1 MHGSR
6 RCAAPRG
13 ISPAAACIP
22 KRSYATPG
30 TGSAGR
36 FSSRS
41 SSREQDAV
49 LLNLTDTGLVFLREL
64 RGALRERS
72 IVINVVLV
80 PLFMYPVLLW
90 LAYTGLSFVIGQ
102 TENFTARVMI
112 VGDVGEDAALVREI
126 EAADRLERVDR
137 AEGVDRPGLVTAAD
151 PQAAEEAI
159 RDGQLDLLV
168 ELALRE
174 GGEADDIEVRMTG
187 DSSKDRSRIAMS
199 RVEDVVNRHRTAY
212 LERAGRERGLAG
224 PAYQMIWIERENVS
238 SSRDMGRF
246 ILGMAVPILVIIM
259 LIVGGMYPA
268 LDATAGERERSTW
281 ETTLTAAT
289 DRVNVLA
296 GKYLYVATLST
307 TAGMLN
313 FLAMSLSM
321 RTLMAPL
328 LGDRIQDLSF
338 TIPWSAVPLI
348 FVVIVLLA
356 LFVSAFLMVVA
367 SFARTFKDAQ
377 SLAGPFVTV
386 MILVPAVFMQFPGLE
401 LTTWLACVPIINV
414 CLVFRE
420 AIGGV
425 YHWPQIGLTLLMEVL
440 YIWIILRI
448 AAAITRYEDI
458 MTGSYEGGLGGFLK
472 HRLLRRNPSRGWQ
485 P

>member
-1 MHGSR
+1 M
-6 RCAAPRG
+6 
-13 ISPAAACIP
+13 
-22 KRSYATPG
+22 
-30 TGSAGR
+30 
-36 FSSRS
+36 
-41 SSREQDAV
+41 
-49 LLNLTDTGLVFLREL
+49 LNLTDTRLVFLREL
-64 RGALRERS
+64 RAALRERS

-90 LAYTGLSFVIGQ
+90 VAYTGLSFVIGQ

-112 VGDVGEDAALVREI
+112 AGGAGEGAALVGKI
-126 EAADRLERVDR
+126 EAADR
-137 AEGVDRPGLVTAAD
+137 VTVTSMEE
-151 PQAAEEAI
+151 PLEAI
-159 RDGQLDLLV
+159 RDGRLDLLV
-168 ELALRE
+168 EFAPRD
-174 GGEADDIEVRMTG
+174 GGSADDFEVRITG
-187 DSSKDRSRIAMS
+187 DTSKDRSRIARS
-199 RVEDVVNRHRTAY
+199 RVEDLVTRHRAAY
-212 LERAGRERGLAG
+212 LESAGRAGGLSG

-289 DRVNVLA
+289 DRVNILA
-296 GKYLYVATLST
+296 GKFLYVAALST

-313 FLAMSLSM
+313 FLAMTLSM

-338 TIPWSAVPLI
+338 TVPWSAVPLI
-348 FVVIVLLA
+348 FLVTMLLA

-386 MILVPAVFMQFPGLE
+386 MILVPAVFLQFPGLE

-420 AIGGV
+420 ALGGV
-425 YHWPQIGLTLLMEVL
+425 YHWPQIGLTLVMEVL

-458 MTGSYEGGLGGFLK
+458 MTGSYEGGLAGFLK
-472 HRLLRRNPSRGWQ
+472 NRLLRRHPSGGWQ

>member
-1 MHGSR
+1 M
-6 RCAAPRG
+6 
-13 ISPAAACIP
+13 
-22 KRSYATPG
+22 
-30 TGSAGR
+30 
-36 FSSRS
+36 
-41 SSREQDAV
+41 
-49 LLNLTDTGLVFLREL
+49 LNLTDTGLVFLREL

-112 VGDVGEDAALVREI
+112 AGDVEEGAALVHEI
-126 EAADRLERVDR
+126 ESADRLELVDR
-137 AEGVDRPGLVTAAD
+137 LESVTSADTEAAGD
-151 PQAAEEAI
+151 AI
-159 RDGQLDLLV
+159 RNGRLDLLV
-168 ELALRE
+168 EIAPRA
-174 GGEADDIEVRMTG
+174 GGYAGDVEVRITG
-187 DSSKDRSRIAMS
+187 DSSKDRSRIARS

-212 LERAGRERGLAG
+212 LERAGRERGLSG

-296 GKYLYVATLST
+296 GKYLYVAALST

-348 FVVIVLLA
+348 FVVTALLA

-386 MILVPAVFMQFPGLE
+386 MVLIPAVFMQFPGLE

-425 YHWPQIGLTLLMEVL
+425 YHWPQIGLTLLMEGL

-448 AAAITRYEDI
+448 ATAITRYEDI
-458 MTGSYEGGLGGFLK
+458 MTGSYEGGLTGFLK
-472 HRLLRRNPSRGWQ
+472 HRLLRRNPSGGWQ

>member
-1 MHGSR
+1 M
-6 RCAAPRG
+6 
-13 ISPAAACIP
+13 
-22 KRSYATPG
+22 
-30 TGSAGR
+30 
-36 FSSRS
+36 
-41 SSREQDAV
+41 
-49 LLNLTDTGLVFLREL
+49 LNLTDTGLVFLREL

-80 PLFMYPVLLW
+80 PLFMYPVFLW

-126 EAADRLERVDR
+126 ETADRVELVDRVAGAEPVDGMERAERAIGVSAADL
-137 AEGVDRPGLVTAAD
+137 
-151 PQAAEEAI
+151 QAAEYAI
-159 RDGQLDLLV
+159 RDGRLDLLV
-168 ELALRE
+168 ELAPRE
-174 GGEADDIEVRMTG
+174 VGNTDDIDVRITG

-212 LERAGRERGLAG
+212 LERAGGERGLSG

-348 FVVIVLLA
+348 FVVTVLLA

-420 AIGGV
+420 ALGGI
-425 YHWPQIGLTLLMEVL
+425 YQWPQIGLTLLMEGL

-472 HRLLRRNPSRGWQ
+472 HRLMRRNPLRG
-485 P
+485 

>member
-1 MHGSR
+1 M
-6 RCAAPRG
+6 
-13 ISPAAACIP
+13 
-22 KRSYATPG
+22 
-30 TGSAGR
+30 
-36 FSSRS
+36 
-41 SSREQDAV
+41 
-49 LLNLTDTGLVFLREL
+49 LNLTDTRLVFLREL
-64 RGALRERS
+64 RAALRERS

-90 LAYTGLSFVIGQ
+90 VAYTGLSFVIGQ

-112 VGDVGEDAALVREI
+112 AGGAGEGAALVGKI
-126 EAADRLERVDR
+126 EAADR
-137 AEGVDRPGLVTAAD
+137 VTVTSMEE
-151 PQAAEEAI
+151 PLEAI
-159 RDGQLDLLV
+159 RDGRLDLLV
-168 ELALRE
+168 EFAPRD
-174 GGEADDIEVRMTG
+174 GGSADDFEVRITG
-187 DSSKDRSRIAMS
+187 DTSKDRSRIARS
-199 RVEDVVNRHRTAY
+199 RVEDLVTRHRAAY
-212 LERAGRERGLAG
+212 LESAGRAGGLSG

-289 DRVNVLA
+289 DRVNILA
-296 GKYLYVATLST
+296 GKFLYVAALST

-313 FLAMSLSM
+313 FLAMTLSM

-338 TIPWSAVPLI
+338 TVPWSAVPLI
-348 FVVIVLLA
+348 FLVTMLLA

-386 MILVPAVFMQFPGLE
+386 MILVPAVFLQFPGLE

-420 AIGGV
+420 ALGGV
-425 YHWPQIGLTLLMEVL
+425 YHWPQIGLTLVMEVL

-458 MTGSYEGGLGGFLK
+458 MTGSYEGGLAGFLK
-472 HRLLRRNPSRGWQ
+472 HRLLRRHPSGGWQ

>member
-1 MHGSR
+1 M
-6 RCAAPRG
+6 
-13 ISPAAACIP
+13 
-22 KRSYATPG
+22 
-30 TGSAGR
+30 
-36 FSSRS
+36 
-41 SSREQDAV
+41 
-49 LLNLTDTGLVFLREL
+49 LNLTDTRLVFLREL
-64 RGALRERS
+64 RAALRERS

-90 LAYTGLSFVIGQ
+90 VAYTGLSFVIGQ

-112 VGDVGEDAALVREI
+112 AGGAGEGAALVGKI
-126 EAADRLERVDR
+126 EAADR
-137 AEGVDRPGLVTAAD
+137 VTVTSMEE
-151 PQAAEEAI
+151 PLEAI
-159 RDGQLDLLV
+159 RNGRLDLLV
-168 ELALRE
+168 EFAPRD
-174 GGEADDIEVRMTG
+174 GGSADDFEVRITG
-187 DSSKDRSRIAMS
+187 DTSKDRSRIARS
-199 RVEDVVNRHRTAY
+199 RVEDLVTRHRAAY
-212 LERAGRERGLAG
+212 LESAGRAGGLSG

-289 DRVNVLA
+289 DRVNILA
-296 GKYLYVATLST
+296 GKFLYVAALST

-313 FLAMSLSM
+313 FLAMTLSM

-338 TIPWSAVPLI
+338 TVPWSAVPLI
-348 FVVIVLLA
+348 FLVTMLLA

-386 MILVPAVFMQFPGLE
+386 MVLVPAVFLQFPGLE

-420 AIGGV
+420 ALGGV
-425 YHWPQIGLTLLMEVL
+425 YHWPQIGLTLVMEVL

-458 MTGSYEGGLGGFLK
+458 MTGSYEGGLAGFLK
-472 HRLLRRNPSRGWQ
+472 NRLLRRHPSGGWQ

>member
-1 MHGSR
+1 M
-6 RCAAPRG
+6 
-13 ISPAAACIP
+13 
-22 KRSYATPG
+22 
-30 TGSAGR
+30 
-36 FSSRS
+36 
-41 SSREQDAV
+41 
-49 LLNLTDTGLVFLREL
+49 LNLTDTGLVFLREL

-112 VGDVGEDAALVREI
+112 AGDVERGAALVGEI
-126 EAADRLERVDR
+126 EAADRVELVNRAELADRAERVDR
-137 AEGVDRPGLVTAAD
+137 AELLTAA
-151 PQAAEEAI
+151 AAEAAEDAI
-159 RDGQLDLLV
+159 RDGRLDLLV
-168 ELALRE
+168 ELAPRE
-174 GGEADDIEVRMTG
+174 GGYADDIEVRITG

-199 RVEDVVNRHRTAY
+199 RVVDVVNRHRTAY
-212 LERAGRERGLAG
+212 LERAGRERGLSG

-348 FVVIVLLA
+348 FVVTVLLA

-386 MILVPAVFMQFPGLE
+386 MILVPAVIMQFPGLE

-420 AIGGV
+420 AIGGI
-425 YHWPQIGLTLLMEVL
+425 YHWPQIGLTLLMEGL

>member
-1 MHGSR
+1 M
-6 RCAAPRG
+6 
-13 ISPAAACIP
+13 
-22 KRSYATPG
+22 
-30 TGSAGR
+30 
-36 FSSRS
+36 
-41 SSREQDAV
+41 
-49 LLNLTDTGLVFLREL
+49 LNLTDTGLVFLREL

-80 PLFMYPVLLW
+80 PLFMYPVFLW

-112 VGDVGEDAALVREI
+112 AGEVAKDAALVREI
-126 EAADRLERVDR
+126 EAADRVEFVDM
-137 AEGVDRPGLVTAAD
+137 E
-151 PQAAEEAI
+151 AAEEAI
-159 RDGQLDLLV
+159 RDGRLDLLV
-168 ELALRE
+168 ELAPRD
-174 GGEADDIEVRMTG
+174 GGAADDVEVRMTG

-199 RVEDVVNRHRTAY
+199 RVEDVVNRHRTAF
-212 LERAGRERGLAG
+212 LERAGRERGLSG

-348 FVVIVLLA
+348 FVVTVLLA

-425 YHWPQIGLTLLMEVL
+425 YQWPLIGLTVLMEVL

-458 MTGSYEGGLGGFLK
+458 MTGSYEGGPGGFLK
-472 HRLLRRNPSRGWQ
+472 HRLLRRNPSRG
-485 P
+485 

>member
-1 MHGSR
+1 M
-6 RCAAPRG
+6 
-13 ISPAAACIP
+13 
-22 KRSYATPG
+22 
-30 TGSAGR
+30 
-36 FSSRS
+36 
-41 SSREQDAV
+41 
-49 LLNLTDTGLVFLREL
+49 LNLTDTGLVFLREL

-112 VGDVGEDAALVREI
+112 VGDVREDAALVREI
-126 EAADRLERVDR
+126 EAADRIDRLDRVERVERLESVNRMDRMDQADQADR
-137 AEGVDRPGLVTAAD
+137 AGPVTAA
-151 PQAAEEAI
+151 PMEAAEDAI
-159 RDGQLDLLV
+159 RDGRLDLLV
-168 ELALRE
+168 ELAPRD
-174 GGEADDIEVRMTG
+174 GGNADDIEVRITG

-212 LERAGRERGLAG
+212 LERAGRERGLSG

-289 DRVNVLA
+289 DHMNVLA
-296 GKYLYVATLST
+296 GKYLYVAALST

-348 FVVIVLLA
+348 FVVILLLA

>member
-1 MHGSR
+1 M
-6 RCAAPRG
+6 
-13 ISPAAACIP
+13 
-22 KRSYATPG
+22 
-30 TGSAGR
+30 
-36 FSSRS
+36 
-41 SSREQDAV
+41 
-49 LLNLTDTGLVFLREL
+49 LNLTDTGLVFLREL

-90 LAYTGLSFVIGQ
+90 VAYTGLSFVIGQ

-112 VGDVGEDAALVREI
+112 AGDVEEGAALVREI
-126 EAADRLERVDR
+126 EAADRIDR
-137 AEGVDRPGLVTAAD
+137 LDRVTAAD
-151 PQAAEEAI
+151 LQAVEDAI
-159 RDGQLDLLV
+159 RDGRLDLLV
-168 ELALRE
+168 ELVLRDE
-174 GGEADDIEVRMTG
+174 GNADDIEVRMTG
-187 DSSKDRSRIAMS
+187 DTSKDRSRIAMS

-212 LERAGRERGLAG
+212 LERAGRERGLDG

-268 LDATAGERERSTW
+268 LDATAGERERATW

-356 LFVSAFLMVVA
+356 LFVSALLMVVA

-420 AIGGV
+420 ALGGV
-425 YHWPQIGLTLLMEVL
+425 YHWPQIGLTLLMEGL

-472 HRLLRRNPSRGWQ
+472 HRLLRRNPSRG
-485 P
+485 

>member
-1 MHGSR
+1 
-6 RCAAPRG
+6 
-13 ISPAAACIP
+13 
-22 KRSYATPG
+22 
-30 TGSAGR
+30 
-36 FSSRS
+36 
-41 SSREQDAV
+41 
-49 LLNLTDTGLVFLREL
+49 LLNLTDTGLVFHREL

-112 VGDVGEDAALVREI
+112 AGDVVEGAALVREI
-126 EAADRLERVDR
+126 EDADRVERVSAADLE
-137 AEGVDRPGLVTAAD
+137 AAGD
-151 PQAAEEAI
+151 AI
-159 RDGQLDLLV
+159 RDGRLDLLV
-168 ELALRE
+168 ELAPRE
-174 GGEADDIEVRMTG
+174 GGGADDVEVQITG
-187 DSSKDRSRIAMS
+187 DSSKDRSRIATS
-199 RVEDVVNRHRTAY
+199 RVEDVVSRHRTAY
-212 LERAGRERGLAG
+212 LERAGRERGISG
-224 PAYQMIWIERENVS
+224 PAYQMIWIDRENVS

-296 GKYLYVATLST
+296 GKYLYVAALST

-420 AIGGV
+420 AIGGI
-425 YHWPQIGLTLLMEVL
+425 YHWPQIGLTLLMEGL

>member
-1 MHGSR
+1 M
-6 RCAAPRG
+6 
-13 ISPAAACIP
+13 
-22 KRSYATPG
+22 
-30 TGSAGR
+30 
-36 FSSRS
+36 
-41 SSREQDAV
+41 
-49 LLNLTDTGLVFLREL
+49 LNLTDTRLVFLREL
-64 RGALRERS
+64 RAALRERS

-90 LAYTGLSFVIGQ
+90 VAYTGLSFVIGQ

-112 VGDVGEDAALVREI
+112 AGGAGEGAALVGKI
-126 EAADRLERVDR
+126 EAADR
-137 AEGVDRPGLVTAAD
+137 VTVTSMEE
-151 PQAAEEAI
+151 PLEAI
-159 RDGQLDLLV
+159 RDGRLDLLV
-168 ELALRE
+168 EFAPRD
-174 GGEADDIEVRMTG
+174 GGSADDFEVRITG
-187 DSSKDRSRIAMS
+187 DTSKDRSRIARS
-199 RVEDVVNRHRTAY
+199 RVEDLVTRHRAAY
-212 LERAGRERGLAG
+212 LESAGRAGGLSG

-289 DRVNVLA
+289 DRVNILA
-296 GKYLYVATLST
+296 GKFLYVAALST

-313 FLAMSLSM
+313 FLAMTLSM

-338 TIPWSAVPLI
+338 TVPWSAVPLI
-348 FVVIVLLA
+348 FLVTMLLA

-386 MILVPAVFMQFPGLE
+386 MVLVPAVFLQFPGLE

-420 AIGGV
+420 ALGGV
-425 YHWPQIGLTLLMEVL
+425 YHWPQIGLTLVMEVL

-458 MTGSYEGGLGGFLK
+458 MTGSYEGGLAGFLK
-472 HRLLRRNPSRGWQ
+472 HRLLRRHPSGGWQ

>member
-1 MHGSR
+1 M
-6 RCAAPRG
+6 
-13 ISPAAACIP
+13 ISLPDI
-22 KRSYATPG
+22 R
-30 TGSAGR
+30 
-36 FSSRS
+36 
-41 SSREQDAV
+41 
-49 LLNLTDTGLVFLREL
+49 LVFFREL

-80 PLFMYPVLLW
+80 PLFMYPILLW

-112 VGDVGEDAALVREI
+112 AGDLEAGEALVRKI
-126 EAADRLERVDR
+126 EAAERVT
-137 AEGVDRPGLVTAAD
+137 VTNVAS
-151 PQAAEEAI
+151 PQDAI
-159 RDGQLDLLV
+159 RDGRLDLLV
-168 ELALRE
+168 ELAPRD
-174 GGEADDIEVRMTG
+174 GGYAGDFEVGFTG
-187 DSSKDRSRIAMS
+187 DSSKDRSRIAIG
-199 RVEDVVNRHRTAY
+199 RIEDLVSRHRMDF
-212 LERAGRERGLAG
+212 LETAGRDRGLSG
-224 PAYQMIWIERENVS
+224 SAYQMIWIERENVS
-238 SSRDMGRF
+238 SGRDMGRF
-246 ILGMAVPILVIIM
+246 ILGMAVPVLVIIM
-259 LIVGGMYPA
+259 VIVGGMYPA

-296 GKYLYVATLST
+296 GKYLYVAALST
-307 TAGMLN
+307 TAGLLN
-313 FLAMSLSM
+313 FAAMSLSM

-328 LGDRIQDLSF
+328 LGDRLQAVAF
-338 TIPWSAVPLI
+338 TVPWAAVPLI
-348 FVVIVLLA
+348 VVVTVLLA
-356 LFVSAFLMVVA
+356 LFVSALLMIVA

-401 LTTWLACVPIINV
+401 LSTWLACVPVINV

-425 YHWPQIGLTLLMEVL
+425 YNWPQIGLTLLMEGL
-440 YIWIILRI
+440 YIWLVLRI

-458 MTGSYEGGLGGFLK
+458 MTGSYEGGLTGFLK
-472 HRLLRRNPSRGWQ
+472 HRLLRRSPWEEEQ

>member
-1 MHGSR
+1 M
-6 RCAAPRG
+6 
-13 ISPAAACIP
+13 
-22 KRSYATPG
+22 
-30 TGSAGR
+30 
-36 FSSRS
+36 
-41 SSREQDAV
+41 
-49 LLNLTDTGLVFLREL
+49 LNLTDTRLVFLREL

-90 LAYTGLSFVIGQ
+90 VAYTGLSFVIGQ

-112 VGDVGEDAALVREI
+112 AGGAGEGAALVGKI
-126 EAADRLERVDR
+126 EAADR
-137 AEGVDRPGLVTAAD
+137 VTVTSMEE
-151 PQAAEEAI
+151 PLEAI
-159 RDGQLDLLV
+159 RDGRLDLLV
-168 ELALRE
+168 EFAPRD
-174 GGEADDIEVRMTG
+174 GGSADDFEVRITG
-187 DSSKDRSRIAMS
+187 DTSKDRSRIARS
-199 RVEDVVNRHRTAY
+199 RVEDLVTRHRAAY
-212 LERAGRERGLAG
+212 LESAGRAGGLSG

-289 DRVNVLA
+289 DRVNILA
-296 GKYLYVATLST
+296 GKFLYVAALST

-313 FLAMSLSM
+313 FLAMTLSM

-338 TIPWSAVPLI
+338 TVPWSAVPLI
-348 FVVIVLLA
+348 FLVTMLLA

-386 MILVPAVFMQFPGLE
+386 MVLVPAVFLQFPGLE

-420 AIGGV
+420 ALGGV
-425 YHWPQIGLTLLMEVL
+425 YHWPQIGLTLVMEVL

-458 MTGSYEGGLGGFLK
+458 MTGSYEGGLAGFLK
-472 HRLLRRNPSRGWQ
+472 HRLLRRHPSGGWQ

>member
-1 MHGSR
+1 M
-6 RCAAPRG
+6 
-13 ISPAAACIP
+13 
-22 KRSYATPG
+22 
-30 TGSAGR
+30 
-36 FSSRS
+36 
-41 SSREQDAV
+41 
-49 LLNLTDTGLVFLREL
+49 LNLTDTRLVFLREL
-64 RGALRERS
+64 RAALRERS

-90 LAYTGLSFVIGQ
+90 VAYTGLSFVIGQ

-112 VGDVGEDAALVREI
+112 AGGAGEGAALVGKI
-126 EAADRLERVDR
+126 EAADR
-137 AEGVDRPGLVTAAD
+137 VTVTSMEE
-151 PQAAEEAI
+151 PLEAI
-159 RDGQLDLLV
+159 RDGRLDLLV
-168 ELALRE
+168 EFAPRD
-174 GGEADDIEVRMTG
+174 GGSADDFEVRITG
-187 DSSKDRSRIAMS
+187 DTSKDRSRIARS
-199 RVEDVVNRHRTAY
+199 RVEDLVTRHRAAY
-212 LERAGRERGLAG
+212 LESAGRAGGLSG

-289 DRVNVLA
+289 DRVNILA
-296 GKYLYVATLST
+296 GKFLYVAALST

-313 FLAMSLSM
+313 FLAMTLSM

-338 TIPWSAVPLI
+338 TVPWSAVPLI
-348 FVVIVLLA
+348 FLVTMLLA

-386 MILVPAVFMQFPGLE
+386 MILVPAVFLQFPGLE

-420 AIGGV
+420 ALGGV
-425 YHWPQIGLTLLMEVL
+425 YHWPQIGLTLVMEVL

-458 MTGSYEGGLGGFLK
+458 MTGSYEGGLTGYLK
-472 HRLLRRNPSRGWQ
+472 HRLLRRHPSGGWQ

>member
-1 MHGSR
+1 M
-6 RCAAPRG
+6 
-13 ISPAAACIP
+13 
-22 KRSYATPG
+22 
-30 TGSAGR
+30 
-36 FSSRS
+36 
-41 SSREQDAV
+41 
-49 LLNLTDTGLVFLREL
+49 LNLTDTGLVFLREL

-112 VGDVGEDAALVREI
+112 VGDVGDDAALVREI
-126 EAADRLERVDR
+126 QDADRVDLVNRLELMDRLDRVDR
-137 AEGVDRPGLVTAAD
+137 LDRMARAETVDRPGLVTAA
-151 PQAAEEAI
+151 PMEAAEDAI
-159 RDGQLDLLV
+159 RDGRLDLLV
-168 ELALRE
+168 ELAPRE
-174 GGEADDIEVRMTG
+174 GGDADDIEVRITS

-199 RVEDVVNRHRTAY
+199 RVEDVVTRHRTAY

-289 DRVNVLA
+289 DRVNILA

-348 FVVIVLLA
+348 FVVIMLLA

-367 SFARTFKDAQ
+367 SFARTFRDAQ

-425 YHWPQIGLTLLMEVL
+425 YQWPQIGLTLLMEVL

-472 HRLLRRNPSRGWQ
+472 HRLLRRNPSRG
-485 P
+485 

>member
-1 MHGSR
+1 M
-6 RCAAPRG
+6 
-13 ISPAAACIP
+13 
-22 KRSYATPG
+22 
-30 TGSAGR
+30 
-36 FSSRS
+36 
-41 SSREQDAV
+41 
-49 LLNLTDTGLVFLREL
+49 LNLTDTRLVFLREL

-90 LAYTGLSFVIGQ
+90 VAYTGLSFVIGQ

-112 VGDVGEDAALVREI
+112 AGGAGEGAALVGKI
-126 EAADRLERVDR
+126 EAADR
-137 AEGVDRPGLVTAAD
+137 VTVTSMEE
-151 PQAAEEAI
+151 PLEAI
-159 RDGQLDLLV
+159 RDGRLDLLV
-168 ELALRE
+168 EFAPRD
-174 GGEADDIEVRMTG
+174 GGSADDFEVRITG
-187 DSSKDRSRIAMS
+187 DTSKDRSRIARS
-199 RVEDVVNRHRTAY
+199 RVEDLVTRHRAAY
-212 LERAGRERGLAG
+212 LESAGRAGGLSG

-289 DRVNVLA
+289 DRVNILA
-296 GKYLYVATLST
+296 GKFLYVAALST

-313 FLAMSLSM
+313 FLAMTLSM

-338 TIPWSAVPLI
+338 TVPWSAVPLI
-348 FVVIVLLA
+348 FLVTMLLA

-386 MILVPAVFMQFPGLE
+386 MILVPAVFLQFPGLE

-420 AIGGV
+420 ALGGV
-425 YHWPQIGLTLLMEVL
+425 YHWPQIGLTLVMEVL

-458 MTGSYEGGLGGFLK
+458 MTGSYEGGLTGYLK
-472 HRLLRRNPSRGWQ
+472 HRLLRRHPSGGWQ

>member
-1 MHGSR
+1 M
-6 RCAAPRG
+6 
-13 ISPAAACIP
+13 I
-22 KRSYATPG
+22 
-30 TGSAGR
+30 R
-36 FSSRS
+36 FS
-41 SSREQDAV
+41 DI
-49 LLNLTDTGLVFLREL
+49 LLVFLREL
-64 RGALRERS
+64 RGAMRERS

-90 LAYTGLSFVIGQ
+90 LGYTGVSFVIGQ
-102 TENFTARVMI
+102 TENFTARVMVTGDLEAGAEL
-112 VGDVGEDAALVREI
+112 VGRI
-126 EAADRLERVDR
+126 QAADR
-137 AEGVDRPGLVTAAD
+137 VTMTTVEA
-151 PQAAEEAI
+151 PREAI
-159 RDGQLDLLV
+159 RDGRLDLLV
-168 ELALRE
+168 ELAPRE
-174 GGEADDIEVRMTG
+174 GGPADDFEVRFTG

-199 RVEDVVNRHRTAY
+199 RVGDLVTRYRMAY
-212 LERAGRERGLAG
+212 LERAGRERGLSG
-224 PAYQMIWIERENVS
+224 SAYQMIWIERENVS

-281 ETTLTAAT
+281 ETTMTAAT

-296 GKYLYVATLST
+296 GKYLYVAALST

-313 FLAMSLSM
+313 FVAMSLSM

-348 FVVIVLLA
+348 VLVTILLA
-356 LFVSAFLMVVA
+356 LFVSALFMTVA
-367 SFARTFKDAQ
+367 TFARTFKEAQ

-401 LTTWLACVPIINV
+401 LTTWLACVPVVNV

-420 AIGGV
+420 AIGGI
-425 YHWPQIGLTLLMEVL
+425 YHWPQIGLTLLMEGL
-440 YIWIILRI
+440 CIWIVLRF
-448 AAAITRYEDI
+448 AAAVTRYEDI
-458 MTGSYEGGLGGFLK
+458 MTGSYEGGLTGFLK
-472 HRLLRRNPSRGWQ
+472 HRLLRRTP
-485 P
+485 

>member
-1 MHGSR
+1 M
-6 RCAAPRG
+6 
-13 ISPAAACIP
+13 
-22 KRSYATPG
+22 
-30 TGSAGR
+30 
-36 FSSRS
+36 
-41 SSREQDAV
+41 
-49 LLNLTDTGLVFLREL
+49 LNLTDTRLVFLREL
-64 RGALRERS
+64 RAALRERS

-90 LAYTGLSFVIGQ
+90 VAYTGLSFVIGQ

-112 VGDVGEDAALVREI
+112 AGGAGEGAALVGKI
-126 EAADRLERVDR
+126 EAADR
-137 AEGVDRPGLVTAAD
+137 VTVTSMEA
-151 PQAAEEAI
+151 PLEAI
-159 RDGQLDLLV
+159 RDGRLDLLV
-168 ELALRE
+168 EFASRD
-174 GGEADDIEVRMTG
+174 GGSADDFEVRITG
-187 DSSKDRSRIAMS
+187 DSSKDRSRIARS
-199 RVEDVVNRHRTAY
+199 RVEDLVTRHRAAY
-212 LERAGRERGLAG
+212 LESAGRARGLSG

-289 DRVNVLA
+289 DRVNILA
-296 GKYLYVATLST
+296 GKFLYVAALST

-313 FLAMSLSM
+313 FLAMTLSM

-348 FVVIVLLA
+348 FVVTMLLA

-386 MILVPAVFMQFPGLE
+386 MVLVPAVFLQFPGLE

-420 AIGGV
+420 ALGGV

-458 MTGSYEGGLGGFLK
+458 MTGSYEGGLAGFLK
-472 HRLLRRNPSRGWQ
+472 HRLLRRHPSGGWQ

>member
-1 MHGSR
+1 M
-6 RCAAPRG
+6 
-13 ISPAAACIP
+13 
-22 KRSYATPG
+22 
-30 TGSAGR
+30 
-36 FSSRS
+36 
-41 SSREQDAV
+41 
-49 LLNLTDTGLVFLREL
+49 LNLTDTGLVFLREL

-112 VGDVGEDAALVREI
+112 VGDVGEDATLVREI
-126 EAADRLERVDR
+126 EAADRVELMDRADFVERAERVDR
-137 AEGVDRPGLVTAAD
+137 VELVPGVDLE
-151 PQAAEEAI
+151 AAEDAI
-159 RDGQLDLLV
+159 RDGRLDLLV
-168 ELALRE
+168 ELAPRE
-174 GGEADDIEVRMTG
+174 GGDVDDVEVRITG
-187 DSSKDRSRIAMS
+187 DSSKDRSRIATS
-199 RVEDVVNRHRTAY
+199 RVEDVVERHRTAY
-212 LERAGRERGLAG
+212 LERAGRERGLSG

-259 LIVGGMYPA
+259 LIVGGLYPA

-289 DRVNVLA
+289 ERVNVLA
-296 GKYLYVATLST
+296 GKYLYVAALST

-425 YHWPQIGLTLLMEVL
+425 YHWPQIGLTLLMEGL

-485 P
+485 S

>member
-1 MHGSR
+1 M
-6 RCAAPRG
+6 
-13 ISPAAACIP
+13 
-22 KRSYATPG
+22 
-30 TGSAGR
+30 
-36 FSSRS
+36 
-41 SSREQDAV
+41 
-49 LLNLTDTGLVFLREL
+49 LNLTDTRLVFLREL

-90 LAYTGLSFVIGQ
+90 VAYTGLSFVIGQ

-112 VGDVGEDAALVREI
+112 AGGAGEGAALVGKI
-126 EAADRLERVDR
+126 EAADR
-137 AEGVDRPGLVTAAD
+137 VTVTSMEE
-151 PQAAEEAI
+151 PLEAI
-159 RDGQLDLLV
+159 RDGRLDLLV
-168 ELALRE
+168 EFAPRD
-174 GGEADDIEVRMTG
+174 GGSADDFEVRITG
-187 DSSKDRSRIAMS
+187 DTSKDRSRIARS
-199 RVEDVVNRHRTAY
+199 RVEDLVTRHRAAY
-212 LERAGRERGLAG
+212 LESAGRAGGLSG

-289 DRVNVLA
+289 DRVNILA
-296 GKYLYVATLST
+296 GKFLYVAALST

-313 FLAMSLSM
+313 FLAMTLSM

-338 TIPWSAVPLI
+338 TVPWSAVPLI
-348 FVVIVLLA
+348 FLVTMLLA

-386 MILVPAVFMQFPGLE
+386 MILVPAVFLQFPGLE

-420 AIGGV
+420 ALGGV
-425 YHWPQIGLTLLMEVL
+425 YHWPQIGLTLVMEVL
-440 YIWIILRI
+440 YIWIILQI

-458 MTGSYEGGLGGFLK
+458 MTGSYEGGLTGYLK
-472 HRLLRRNPSRGWQ
+472 HRLLRRHPSGGWQ

>member
-1 MHGSR
+1 M
-6 RCAAPRG
+6 
-13 ISPAAACIP
+13 
-22 KRSYATPG
+22 
-30 TGSAGR
+30 
-36 FSSRS
+36 
-41 SSREQDAV
+41 
-49 LLNLTDTGLVFLREL
+49 LNLTDTGLVFLREV

-112 VGDVGEDAALVREI
+112 VGDVENGAALVREI
-126 EAADRLERVDR
+126 EDADRVELVDRLDRVDQ
-137 AEGVDRPGLVTAAD
+137 ADQVDQADRVEPATAA
-151 PQAAEEAI
+151 PMVAAGDAI
-159 RDGQLDLLV
+159 RDGRLDLLV
-168 ELALRE
+168 ELALRD
-174 GGEADDIEVRMTG
+174 GGNAGDIEVRFTG

-212 LERAGRERGLAG
+212 LERAGRNRGLSG

-338 TIPWSAVPLI
+338 TVPWSAVPLI
-348 FVVIVLLA
+348 VLVTILLA
-356 LFVSAFLMVVA
+356 LFVSALLMTVA
-367 SFARTFKDAQ
+367 SFARTFKEAQ

-386 MILVPAVFMQFPGLE
+386 MVLVPAVFMQFPGLE
-401 LTTWLACVPIINV
+401 LTTWLACVPVINV

-425 YHWPQIGLTLLMEVL
+425 YHWPQIGLTLLMEGL
-440 YIWIILRI
+440 CIWIVLRF
-448 AAAITRYEDI
+448 AAAVTRYEDI
-458 MTGSYEGGLGGFLK
+458 MTGSYEGGLTGFLK
-472 HRLLRRNPSRGWQ
+472 HRLLRRTP
-485 P
+485 

>member
-1 MHGSR
+1 M
-6 RCAAPRG
+6 
-13 ISPAAACIP
+13 
-22 KRSYATPG
+22 
-30 TGSAGR
+30 
-36 FSSRS
+36 
-41 SSREQDAV
+41 
-49 LLNLTDTGLVFLREL
+49 LNLTDTRLVFLREL
-64 RGALRERS
+64 RAALRERS

-90 LAYTGLSFVIGQ
+90 VAYTGLSFVIGQ

-112 VGDVGEDAALVREI
+112 AGGAGEGAALVGKI
-126 EAADRLERVDR
+126 EAADR
-137 AEGVDRPGLVTAAD
+137 VTVTSMEE
-151 PQAAEEAI
+151 PLEAI
-159 RDGQLDLLV
+159 RDGRLDLLV
-168 ELALRE
+168 EFAPRD
-174 GGEADDIEVRMTG
+174 GGSADDFEVRITG
-187 DSSKDRSRIAMS
+187 DTSKDRSRIARG
-199 RVEDVVNRHRTAY
+199 RVEDLVTRHRAAY
-212 LERAGRERGLAG
+212 LESAGRAGGLSG

-289 DRVNVLA
+289 DRVNILA
-296 GKYLYVATLST
+296 GKFLYVAALST

-313 FLAMSLSM
+313 FLAMTLSM

-338 TIPWSAVPLI
+338 TVPWSAVPLI
-348 FVVIVLLA
+348 FLVTMLLA

-386 MILVPAVFMQFPGLE
+386 MVLVPAVFLQFPGLE

-420 AIGGV
+420 ALGGV
-425 YHWPQIGLTLLMEVL
+425 YHWPQIGLTLVMEVL

-458 MTGSYEGGLGGFLK
+458 MTGSYEGGLTGFLK
-472 HRLLRRNPSRGWQ
+472 NRLLRRHPSGGWQ

>member
-1 MHGSR
+1 M
-6 RCAAPRG
+6 
-13 ISPAAACIP
+13 
-22 KRSYATPG
+22 
-30 TGSAGR
+30 
-36 FSSRS
+36 
-41 SSREQDAV
+41 
-49 LLNLTDTGLVFLREL
+49 LNLTDTGLVFLREL

-126 EAADRLERVDR
+126 QDADRVELVNRMESVDRLDRMDQVDQADR
-137 AEGVDRPGLVTAAD
+137 AETVDGPGSVTAA
-151 PQAAEEAI
+151 PMEAAEDAI
-159 RDGQLDLLV
+159 RDGRLDLLV
-168 ELALRE
+168 ELALRD
-174 GGEADDIEVRMTG
+174 GGNAGDIEVRFTG

-199 RVEDVVNRHRTAY
+199 RVEDVVNRHRTTY
-212 LERAGRERGLAG
+212 LERAGRDRGLSG

-338 TIPWSAVPLI
+338 TVPWSAVPLI
-348 FVVIVLLA
+348 VLVTILLA
-356 LFVSAFLMVVA
+356 LFVSALLMTVA
-367 SFARTFKDAQ
+367 SFARTFKEAQ

-386 MILVPAVFMQFPGLE
+386 MVLVPAVFMQFPGLE
-401 LTTWLACVPIINV
+401 LTTWLACVPVINV

-425 YHWPQIGLTLLMEVL
+425 YHWPQIGLTLLMEGL
-440 YIWIILRI
+440 CIWIVLRF
-448 AAAITRYEDI
+448 AAAVTRYEDI
-458 MTGSYEGGLGGFLK
+458 MTGSYEGGLTGFLK
-472 HRLLRRNPSRGWQ
+472 HRLLRRTP
-485 P
+485 

>member
-1 MHGSR
+1 M
-6 RCAAPRG
+6 
-13 ISPAAACIP
+13 
-22 KRSYATPG
+22 
-30 TGSAGR
+30 
-36 FSSRS
+36 
-41 SSREQDAV
+41 
-49 LLNLTDTGLVFLREL
+49 LNLTDTGLVFLREL

-90 LAYTGLSFVIGQ
+90 VAYTGLSFVIGQ

-112 VGDVGEDAALVREI
+112 AGEVEKGAALVRKI
-126 EAADRLERVDR
+126 EDADRVERVSAADLE
-137 AEGVDRPGLVTAAD
+137 
-151 PQAAEEAI
+151 AAEEAI
-159 RDGQLDLLV
+159 RDGRLDLLV
-168 ELALRE
+168 ELAPWE
-174 GGEADDIEVRMTG
+174 GVGADDIEVRITG

-212 LERAGRERGLAG
+212 LERAGRERGLNG
-224 PAYQMIWIERENVS
+224 SAYQMIWIERENVS
-238 SSRDMGRF
+238 TSRDMGRF

-289 DRVNVLA
+289 DRVNILA

-348 FVVIVLLA
+348 FVVIMLLA

-425 YHWPQIGLTLLMEVL
+425 YQWPLIGLTLLMEVL

-472 HRLLRRNPSRGWQ
+472 HRLLRRNPSRG
-485 P
+485 

>member
-1 MHGSR
+1 M
-6 RCAAPRG
+6 
-13 ISPAAACIP
+13 
-22 KRSYATPG
+22 
-30 TGSAGR
+30 
-36 FSSRS
+36 
-41 SSREQDAV
+41 
-49 LLNLTDTGLVFLREL
+49 LNLTDTRLVFLREL
-64 RGALRERS
+64 RAALRERS

-90 LAYTGLSFVIGQ
+90 VAYTGLSFVIGQ

-112 VGDVGEDAALVREI
+112 AGGAGEGAALVGEI
-126 EAADRLERVDR
+126 EAADR
-137 AEGVDRPGLVTAAD
+137 VTVTSMEE
-151 PQAAEEAI
+151 PLEAI
-159 RDGQLDLLV
+159 RDGRLDLLV
-168 ELALRE
+168 EFAPRD
-174 GGEADDIEVRMTG
+174 GGSTDDFEVRITG
-187 DSSKDRSRIAMS
+187 DTSKDRSRIARS
-199 RVEDVVNRHRTAY
+199 RVEDLVTRHRAAY
-212 LERAGRERGLAG
+212 LESAGRAGGLSG

-289 DRVNVLA
+289 DRVNILA
-296 GKYLYVATLST
+296 GKFLYVAALST

-313 FLAMSLSM
+313 FLAMTLSM

-338 TIPWSAVPLI
+338 TVPWSAVPLI
-348 FVVIVLLA
+348 FLVTMLLA

-386 MILVPAVFMQFPGLE
+386 MVLVPAVFLQFPGLE

-420 AIGGV
+420 ALGGV
-425 YHWPQIGLTLLMEVL
+425 YHWPQIGLTLVMEVL

-458 MTGSYEGGLGGFLK
+458 MTGSYEGGLTGFLK
-472 HRLLRRNPSRGWQ
+472 NRLLRRHPSGGWQ

>member
-1 MHGSR
+1 M
-6 RCAAPRG
+6 
-13 ISPAAACIP
+13 
-22 KRSYATPG
+22 
-30 TGSAGR
+30 
-36 FSSRS
+36 
-41 SSREQDAV
+41 
-49 LLNLTDTGLVFLREL
+49 LNLTDTGLVFLREL

-112 VGDVGEDAALVREI
+112 AGDVEQGAALVREI

-137 AEGVDRPGLVTAAD
+137 AERVVRAERVDGLERVDSSERVDRPDAGTSAALE
-151 PQAAEEAI
+151 AGEEAI
-159 RDGQLDLLV
+159 RDGRLDLLV
-168 ELALRE
+168 ELAARD
-174 GGEADDIEVRMTG
+174 GGYAEDIEVRLTG
-187 DSSKDRSRIAMS
+187 DSSKDRSRMAMS

-212 LERAGRERGLAG
+212 LERAGRERGLSG
-224 PAYQMIWIERENVS
+224 PAYQMVWIERENVS
-238 SSRDMGRF
+238 TSRDMGRF

-296 GKYLYVATLST
+296 GKYLYVAALST

-328 LGDRIQDLSF
+328 LGDRIQDMSF

-348 FVVIVLLA
+348 FVVTVLLA

-386 MILVPAVFMQFPGLE
+386 MIMVPAIFMQFPGLE

-420 AIGGV
+420 AIGGI
-425 YHWPQIGLTLLMEVL
+425 YHWPQIGLTLLMEML

-448 AAAITRYEDI
+448 ATAITRYEDI

-472 HRLLRRNPSRGWQ
+472 QRLLRRNPSGGWQ

>member
-1 MHGSR
+1 M
-6 RCAAPRG
+6 
-13 ISPAAACIP
+13 
-22 KRSYATPG
+22 
-30 TGSAGR
+30 
-36 FSSRS
+36 
-41 SSREQDAV
+41 
-49 LLNLTDTGLVFLREL
+49 LNLTDTGLVFLREL

-112 VGDVGEDAALVREI
+112 AGDVKEGAALVREI
-126 EAADRLERVDR
+126 EAADRLDRVELVDR
-137 AEGVDRPGLVTAAD
+137 ADFTDRVTAAD
-151 PQAAEEAI
+151 LEAAEEAI
-159 RDGQLDLLV
+159 RDGRLDLLV
-168 ELALRE
+168 ELASRE
-174 GGEADDIEVRMTG
+174 GGGADDVEVRITG
-187 DSSKDRSRIAMS
+187 DSSKDRSRIATS

-212 LERAGRERGLAG
+212 LERAGRELGLSG
-224 PAYQMIWIERENVS
+224 TAYQMIWIERENVS

-296 GKYLYVATLST
+296 GKYLYVAALST

-348 FVVIVLLA
+348 FVATVLLA

-425 YHWPQIGLTLLMEVL
+425 YHWPQIGLTLLMEGL

>member
-1 MHGSR
+1 M
-6 RCAAPRG
+6 
-13 ISPAAACIP
+13 
-22 KRSYATPG
+22 
-30 TGSAGR
+30 
-36 FSSRS
+36 
-41 SSREQDAV
+41 
-49 LLNLTDTGLVFLREL
+49 LNLTDTGLVFLREL

-90 LAYTGLSFVIGQ
+90 VAYTGLSFVIGQ

-112 VGDVGEDAALVREI
+112 AGEVEEGAALVREI
-126 EAADRLERVDR
+126 ETSDRIDRVVHADFAVRAERPDRTERV
-137 AEGVDRPGLVTAAD
+137 ERPGLVTAAD
-151 PQAAEEAI
+151 LQAIEDAI
-159 RDGQLDLLV
+159 RDGRLDLLV
-168 ELALRE
+168 ELAPRD
-174 GGEADDIEVRMTG
+174 GGNADDIEVRITG

-212 LERAGRERGLAG
+212 LERAGRERGLSG

-289 DRVNVLA
+289 GRVNVLA
-296 GKYLYVATLST
+296 GKYLYVAALST

-348 FVVIVLLA
+348 FVVILLLA

-472 HRLLRRNPSRGWQ
+472 HRLLRRNPSRG
-485 P
+485 